1 MVTTCSA
8 CSTKILF
15 DLSRVFLE
23 YDKIKVPRSLLIVML
38 GRQSSI
44 ALLTGC
50 HITCNFLKTATFLKR
65 PHMSVPNLQVVVV
78 KFLTLYKLS
87 EGSLLLLILTYSKAK
102 ERTWILLHCCRLKIS
117 NAYVPMRSATRLKNV
132 MLETEG
138 QESNFGRQTR

>member
-1 MVTTCSA
+1 MQRMLN
-8 CSTKILF
+8 KDLILF
-15 DLSRVFLE
+15 KQSVSRV
-23 YDKIKVPRSLLIVML
+23 
-38 GRQSSI
+38 RQNPASERK

-50 HITCNFLKTATFLKR
+50 HITCNFLKTATFQKL

-87 EGSLLLLILTYSKAK
+87 EGSLMLLILTYSKAK
-102 ERTWILLHCCRLKIS
+102 ERTWILFHCCRLKIS
-117 NAYVPMRSATRLKNV
+117 NAYVPMRSATRLENV